1 MAKTIGNPMTW
12 TVQNMRATSSHVGA
26 NIDKMGGDDAK
37 HMPQV
42 RRLELSDLREVLII
56 GFQDF
61 SASRADVI
69 FIGLIYP
76 LVGLVLITA
85 GLSMNLLPLVVP
97 LIMGFALLSPVAA
110 IGLYEISRLREAGEN
125 PDWLDA
131 FGVLR
136 SPALGGIVVLGLY
149 LAALFIGWIMTAGAV
164 YSNTLGPEPPVSVL
178 GFVSDVFTTSA
189 GWAMIVIGT
198 GLGVVFAVLA
208 LSISLVSFPLLLDR
222 QVGLPVAV
230 VTSVRVVRASP
241 VVAFTWGAIV
251 AICLGLGAIPMLM
264 GLIVAV
270 PVLGHATWHLYR
282 RAVE

>member
-12 TVQNMRATSSHVGA
+12 TVQNMRATGSHVGA

-37 HMPQV
+37 KVPKV
-42 RRLELSDLREVLII
+42 RRLEMSDLREVLII

-85 GLSMNLLPLVVP
+85 GLSMDLLPLVVP
-97 LIMGFALLSPVAA
+97 LIMGFALLGPVAA

-136 SPALGGIVVLGLY
+136 SPSLGAIVVLGLY
-149 LAALFIGWIMTAGAV
+149 LAVLFIMWMMTANAV
-164 YSNTLGPEPPVSVL
+164 YSNTLGPEPPVSIL
-178 GFVSDVFTTSA
+178 GFVSDVFTTGA
-189 GWAMIVIGT
+189 GWAMIIIGT
-198 GLGVVFAVLA
+198 GLGAVFALLA

-230 VTSVRVVRASP
+230 VTSVRVVRTNP
-241 VVAFTWGAIV
+241 VVAISWGLIV
-251 AICLGLGAIPMLM
+251 ALFLGLGAIPMLM
-264 GLIVAV
+264 GLIIAV